1 MEKKAE
7 AEANCRKSSA
17 DQWSTRASLARP
29 YRKQFTNTSLQTSLQ
44 TRGRK
49 KIRVSLIFSSQDRPS
64 SQSLF
69 FVLPLRRHK

>member
-29 YRKQFTNTSLQTSLQ
+29 YRKQFTNTSLP
-44 TRGRK
+44 RGRK